1 MRSEYIDTALFYAVI
16 EELTYPNQLAML
28 TSLKT
33 GLRIDDVLSL
43 KKDKLHIRIFVK
55 EKKTG
60 KYKRCYLGKQLYDEL
75 YNFAFRSEYSCRL
88 SPYVFPHRTKYN
100 RHRTRQAVYRDVR
113 RAAVRL
119 RLTGA
124 ISPHTARKC
133 AAVREFK
140 KKLRIEDVRKF
151 LNHDNEFTTL
161 LYALSDNKT
170 LFDALAGVDNRSG

>member
-1 MRSEYIDTALFYAVI
+1 MRSDYIDTALFYAVI

-33 GLRIDDVLSL
+33 GLRIDDVLGIT
-43 KKDKLHIRIFVK
+43 KDKLHVRLFIK

-75 YNFAFRSEYSCRL
+75 YTFAFRSEYSCRL
-88 SPYVFPHRTKYN
+88 SPFVFPHRTN
-100 RHRTRQAVYRDVR
+100 IARHRTRQAVYRDVR

-119 RLTGA
+119 KLSGA

-133 AAVREFK
+133 AGVREFK
-140 KKLRIEDVRKF
+140 KNLRIEDVRKF
-151 LNHDNEFTTL
+151 LNHDNELTTL
-161 LYALSDNKT
+161 LYALSDDKQMMRLLT
-170 LFDALAGVDNRSG
+170 KK